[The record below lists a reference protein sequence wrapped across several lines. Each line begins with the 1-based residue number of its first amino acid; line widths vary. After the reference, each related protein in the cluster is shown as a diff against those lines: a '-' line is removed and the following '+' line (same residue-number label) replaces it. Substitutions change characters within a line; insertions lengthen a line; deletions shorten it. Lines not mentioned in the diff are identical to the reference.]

1 MGERRVIDVVNKKIR
16 RLIAVLSCVF
26 LLITL
31 SACSSSSSSPSSPT
45 TSSQL
50 VVSYIDVGQ
59 GLSVLVQF
67 PNGKNM
73 LYDAGPNQAANTII
87 SYLKSH
93 SVSEIDALVLSHP
106 DSDHIGAA
114 DEVIE
119 SFTIGSFYMPKVVH
133 STQSY
138 LDVLS
143 AAKAK
148 KLTIKTAQK
157 GVTISLDP
165 DVKVTM
171 WGPVKDYEADDTN
184 NWSAVVSISYGTTSF
199 LLTGDAEQ
207 KAEADMINAGVVEPQ
222 TVLQVGHHGSKYST
236 STEFISAVQPAYA
249 VISVGENSYGHPAQE
264 TLSRLQTNHVKVFR
278 TDTQGTVVAQSD
290 GSTTTWNVEPVSLES
305 NSQTS
310 QVTPV
315 IPAPT
320 PTPAPA
326 STPTAESKPQPEPK
340 PTTTTAQPN
349 DLPKVSIISKDLV
362 GEKVVIKNNDT
373 VDIDMSGWELV
384 SVKGNQIFKFPDGFI
399 LKKGQT
405 VTITS
410 GPEAYDDPPKVLK
423 WPTGNVWNN
432 GGDPAE
438 LRDNK
443 GRVVSSIP

>member
-1 MGERRVIDVVNKKIR
+1 LVLFTCRRWFIVPRVIR
-16 RLIAVLSCVF
+16 R
-26 LLITL
+26 TER
-31 SACSSSSSSPSSPT
+31 
-45 TSSQL
+45 SQ
-50 VVSYIDVGQ
+50 S
-59 GLSVLVQF
+59 
-67 PNGKNM
+67 KE
-73 LYDAGPNQAANTII
+73 A
-87 SYLKSH
+87 
-93 SVSEIDALVLSHP
+93 
-106 DSDHIGAA
+106 DHK
-114 DEVIE
+114 DC
-119 SFTIGSFYMPKVVH
+119 T
-133 STQSY
+133 
-138 LDVLS
+138 
-143 AAKAK
+143 
-148 KLTIKTAQK
+148 K

-264 TLSRLQTNHVKVFR
+264 TLSRLQTNHVKVSR

-326 STPTAESKPQPEPK
+326 STPTAESKPNLNLNP
-340 PTTTTAQPN
+340 
-349 DLPKVSIISKDLV
+349 LPQQLSQM
-362 GEKVVIKNNDT
+362 T
-373 VDIDMSGWELV
+373 YRRC
-384 SVKGNQIFKFPDGFI
+384 P
-399 LKKGQT
+399 
-405 VTITS
+405 
-410 GPEAYDDPPKVLK
+410 
-423 WPTGNVWNN
+423 
-432 GGDPAE
+432 
-438 LRDNK
+438 
-443 GRVVSSIP
+443 